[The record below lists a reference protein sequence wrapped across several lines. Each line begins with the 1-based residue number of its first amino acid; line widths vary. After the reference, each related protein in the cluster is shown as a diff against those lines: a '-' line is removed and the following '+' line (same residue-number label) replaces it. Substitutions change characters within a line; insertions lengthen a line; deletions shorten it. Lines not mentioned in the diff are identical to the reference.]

1 LPTLRMK
8 EIRSLPPDQRGKRL
22 SELNIE
28 LLKLKAMVKAGGS
41 VENPARI
48 REIRRAIARIK
59 TVDNEKAAK
68 EGVSNAN
75 NPKKHLKT

>member
-1 LPTLRMK
+1 MPTLRIK
-8 EIRSLPPDQRGKRL
+8 EIRDLTRDQLDKRL
-22 SELNIE
+22 SELNVE
-28 LLKLKAMVKAGGS
+28 LLKLKAMVRAGGS

-48 REIRRAIARIK
+48 REIRRTIARIK

-75 NPKKHLKT
+75 KPKNRPKT

>member
-1 LPTLRMK
+1 MPTLRMK
-8 EIRSLPPDQRGKRL
+8 EIRGLSPDQRDKRL

-48 REIRRAIARIK
+48 REIRRTIARIK

-68 EGVSNAN
+68 EGISNAN
-75 NPKKHLKT
+75 NPKNRLKT